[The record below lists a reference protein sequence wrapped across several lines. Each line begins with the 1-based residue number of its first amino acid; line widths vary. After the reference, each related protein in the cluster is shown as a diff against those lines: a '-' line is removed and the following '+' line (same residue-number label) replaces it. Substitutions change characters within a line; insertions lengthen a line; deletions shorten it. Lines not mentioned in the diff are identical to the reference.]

1 MTEPI
6 VGTPG
11 VQEILLAQ
19 AAPAEEGGSG
29 LSMFLLLGAMFLFMY
44 AIIIYPQRK
53 QQKEHQKMLS
63 QVERGDQVVTS
74 GGIHGKVTGISDDV
88 LTVEIAD
95 RVRVKLNKSAISNR
109 VPAGGGKKS

>member
-1 MTEPI
+1 MEQI
-6 VGTPG
+6 LGTAG
-11 VQEILLAQ
+11 TQGILLAQ

-29 LSMFLLLGAMFLFMY
+29 LGMFLLLGAMFLFMY

-53 QQKEHQKMLS
+53 QQKEHQRMLS
-63 QVERGDQVVTS
+63 KVERGDQVVTS

-88 LTVEIAD
+88 VTVEIAD
-95 RVRVKLNKSAISNR
+95 RVRIKLSKSAISSR